1 MREIK
6 KLNHEMNQKSKAVQ
20 IHMVWGAVFV
30 ITIITSSIACK
41 FLVEQARDQA
51 NETGAKTIQLLTEA
65 TAAAVKEAKEAAN
78 NLAQFTKEIAGRF
91 SSGDITTTFRSEV
104 PVFTSAGL
112 GRLEVGTASSTETF
126 SSTDKRTTA
135 WWVYLGT
142 TTTEI
147 KVPVT
152 YRYHV
157 DLTDDWSLV
166 VSDHNC
172 MVKAP
177 PLKPSLP
184 TAIHTDRMEKKI
196 DAGWARFLKSRKL
209 IDDLEKKITPTLDKE
224 ASNQEHIDK
233 VRENARIVVARFV
246 RAWLIR
252 EKQWRDERLTSVT
265 VIFGDELSKETT
277 LTPTLTINTD

>member
-1 MREIK
+1 MRESK
-6 KLNHEMNQKSKAVQ
+6 NLNYKINQESKAVQ

-30 ITIITSSIACK
+30 ITIIVSSIAGK
-41 FLVEQARDQA
+41 YFIEQARDQA
-51 NETGAKTIQLLTEA
+51 NKTANETIRLLKETME
-65 TAAAVKEAKEAAN
+65 AAVKEA
-78 NLAQFTKEIAGRF
+78 KEIAGRF

-196 DAGWARFLKSRKL
+196 NAGWARFLESRKL
-209 IDDLEKKITPTLDKE
+209 IDDLEKNITPTLDKE
-224 ASNQEHIDK
+224 AANQEHIDK